1 MSFLIPIEQIERN
14 FCDIDPALS
23 IAEARVEADRCLYC
37 YDAPCTRACPTH
49 IDVPAFIKKIGS
61 DNLLGSARVIFDA
74 NPIGATCA
82 RVCPTSALCEGAC
95 VENTL
100 LNKPIEIGRLQ
111 RYATDYAMDNNR
123 EMFTAGTPNGK
134 SVAILG
140 AGPAGYSCAVYLA
153 RLGYKVALYD
163 RRALAGGLDTY
174 AMAEYKMTQRVSVE
188 ETDMARKLGIAFHLN
203 TEVSPDMLKQ
213 LETDN
218 DAIFLGV
225 GLGQTAQ
232 LGIAGEDAVGV
243 YDALQWIERVKT
255 REWDE
260 VPIGRVVAVI
270 GAGNTAVDAATQ
282 AKRLGAERVV
292 MVYRR
297 SQNEM
302 PAYNYEYELAKSD
315 AVEFRWKSA
324 PAEIVTDDGG
334 KVMALRCIETLAGE
348 ADASGRVGYAP
359 IVGSEFEIECDMIIK
374 ALGQNKMTGFLS
386 QIEGV
391 TLDKAGRVEVDEST
405 MATGNA
411 KVFAGGD
418 CVNGGREA
426 VDAAQMGKLAAMGIH
441 ARVCGEQVEFAGGE
455 FAFRRKVAGRS
466 RGAGQSGVRASRSER
481 KGVGRQELRERGS
494 QRINSRL
501 GG

>member
-1 MSFLIPIEQIERN
+1 MSFLIPLEQVERN

-100 LNKPIEIGRLQ
+100 LHKPIEIGRLQ
-111 RYATDYAMDNNR
+111 RYATDYAMDNDR
-123 EMFTAGTPNGK
+123 EVFVAGAPNGK
-134 SVAILG
+134 AVAIIG

-153 RLGYKVALYD
+153 RLGYQVALYD
-163 RRALAGGLDTY
+163 RRELAGGLDTY
-174 AMAEYKMTQRVSVE
+174 AMAEYKMSQRVSVE
-188 ETDMARKLGIAFHLN
+188 ETAMARKLGVQFHLG
-203 TEVSPDMLKQ
+203 TEITPEKLAE
-213 LETDN
+213 LEAEN

-225 GLGQTAQ
+225 GLGQTAK
-232 LGIAGEDAVGV
+232 LNIEGEDAPGV

-255 REWDE
+255 RAWDE
-260 VPIGRVVAVI
+260 VPIGKTVVVI

-282 AKRLGAERVV
+282 AKRLGAERVI

-297 SQNEM
+297 SQTEM
-302 PAYNYEYELAKSD
+302 PAYDYEYELAKSD
-315 AVEFRWKSA
+315 AVEFSWKSA
-324 PAEIVTDDGG
+324 PIEIVTGENG
-334 KVMALRCIETLAGE
+334 AVCALKCVETMAGE
-348 ADASGRVGYAP
+348 ADANGRVGYLTVAD
-359 IVGSEFEIECDMIIK
+359 SSFEIPCDMIIK
-374 ALGQNKMTGFLS
+374 ALGQSKMTGFLS
-386 QIEGV
+386 QIAGI
-391 TLDKAGRVEVDEST
+391 TLDKSGRVAVDDIT

-411 KVFAGGD
+411 KYFAGGD

-441 ARVCGEQVEFAGGE
+441 QFVCGEKVEFAGANLPFIEKLPDEIEVPVKPE
-455 FAFRRKVAGRS
+455 FSQPAAS
-466 RGAGQSGVRASRSER
+466 AEELGVKSYASQ
-481 KGVGRQELRERGS
+481 G
-494 QRINSRL
+494 
-501 GG
+501 